1 MSALPPIDS
10 PETFA
15 GWHMPWPAFEVD
27 WQRAALVLVDMQ
39 NYGCNPEAGLGPML
53 AARHPEIAHYYLT
66 RVTQT
71 VVPNARRLLEAFRA
85 AGRVVVYTRHGP
97 LLADGSDMAARRRR
111 RDADA
116 LATTGSP
123 ALWHRGTFEHEV
135 VEELGPAAGELVIDK
150 NTSSA
155 LNSTGIEG
163 LLRNMGDRDGRP
175 HRHGDRHVRRDDGAR
190 RRRPRAQRDRRRGR
204 DGDVLRASPPR
215 RAERLRAR
223 VRSGLGHRAGARGA
237 RRGLGMSSTAGLGVI
252 LLPGIV
258 TPAEPAYA
266 LLLAAL
272 PGVDAVAKDLEV
284 YATPEPPEDY
294 SLELEVD
301 GVLRE
306 ADVRGW
312 ERFHLVGFSGGGAVS
327 LACAAAHPD
336 RLASLALIEPAWAGS
351 WDLSPAEQAARLD
364 LERPR

>member
-53 AARHPEIAHYYLT
+53 TARHPEIARYYLT
-66 RVTQT
+66 RVTET

-85 AGRVVVYTRHGP
+85 AGHAVVYTRHGP

-135 VEELGPAAGELVIDK
+135 VDELRPEAGELVIDK

-163 LLRNMGDRDGRP
+163 LLRNMGIETVVLTGMATDMCVETTARDAADRGLNVIVVEDATATFFEHH
-175 HRHGDRHVRRDDGAR
+175 HRAALSGF
-190 RRRPRAQRDRRRGR
+190 
-204 DGDVLRASPPR
+204 
-215 RAERLRAR
+215 AR
-223 VRSGLGHRAGARGA
+223 VFGQVWDTAR
-237 RRGLGMSSTAGLGVI
+237 V
-252 LLPGIV
+252 
-258 TPAEPAYA
+258 
-266 LLLAAL
+266 
-272 PGVDAVAKDLEV
+272 LE
-284 YATPEPPEDY
+284 
-294 SLELEVD
+294 EL
-301 GVLRE
+301 
-306 ADVRGW
+306 
-312 ERFHLVGFSGGGAVS
+312 GGA
-327 LACAAAHPD
+327 AP
-336 RLASLALIEPAWAGS
+336 
-351 WDLSPAEQAARLD
+351 
-364 LERPR
+364 